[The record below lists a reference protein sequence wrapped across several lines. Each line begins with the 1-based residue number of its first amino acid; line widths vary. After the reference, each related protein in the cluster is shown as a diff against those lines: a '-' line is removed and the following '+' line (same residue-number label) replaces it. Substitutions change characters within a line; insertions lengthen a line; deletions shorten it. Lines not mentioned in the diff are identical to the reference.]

1 MKCQSKIEVSIS
13 NPISGVIYS
22 ILIYGKMYECEL
34 APPIYD
40 PTTFKLAKPSYVVA
54 CEDGKFRKYYTEY
67 FRDIVEVR
75 AEKLKELGI

>member
-22 ILIYGKMYECEL
+22 ILIKGKMYECEL
-34 APPIYD
+34 TPAVYD
-40 PTTFKLAKPSYVVA
+40 PTTFEPVRAYIVT
-54 CEDGKFRKYYTEY
+54 CEDGKFRKYDLEH
-67 FRDIVEVR
+67 FKDIVEVR